1 LGGPCLQS
9 CPSDSVSGLGP
20 RNWVHAGCVAMP
32 RLAMPRPRKCSPE
45 PVSQTRSPHAVAAS
59 AALAQAGHWL
69 QLTHSCRQEIRTTGL
84 RAVGHPI
91 CKCWGPW
98 PCPCPCPWRWA
109 ETSTFSRGT
118 SNATAGAV
126 PARVRRRATSHQTKR
141 CTSASACASLRCR
154 RCFRDGHLHL
164 VLPILSARSGA
175 LRGRRGG
182 RATASAPGVRRAER
196 YEQ

>member
-1 LGGPCLQS
+1 MLART
-9 CPSDSVSGLGP
+9 GLANQKP
-20 RNWVHAGCVAMP
+20 TCGCG
-32 RLAMPRPRKCSPE
+32 
-45 PVSQTRSPHAVAAS
+45 QRSP
-59 AALAQAGHWL
+59 LAQAGHWL

-141 CTSASACASLRCR
+141 CTSASACASLRCS
-154 RCFRDGHLHL
+154 RCFRLASPTVRDGICTWCCPSSLL
-164 VLPILSARSGA
+164 VPVRSAGGGGA
-175 LRGRRGG
+175 VQLQARQACGELRDMTTITAMTAFYARRHRGG
-182 RATASAPGVRRAER
+182 GPCD
-196 YEQ
+196 